1 MTSATLPVQSLCE
14 AFQRTAA
21 RHPDRVALRTPG
33 GAVSITWRGYASR
46 VEALA
51 TGMAAHGVQ
60 HGDTVAIMLTNRP
73 EMHLV
78 DVAAM
83 HVGATSFSIYNTLT
97 TDQIVHVLSNSGA
110 RIVVCEQQFADRLL
124 PAAGQTQVETV
135 VCVDGPLDGTISLEQ
150 LESAEAPSFDF
161 DASWRA
167 VRADDVLT
175 LIYTSGT
182 TGAPKGVELTH
193 ANMLAELNAGNG
205 DIEITDDD
213 RVVTYLPHAH
223 VADRWGSHYSQIAFG
238 TQLTCVSDTKTILAA
253 LTDARPT
260 VFGAVPQIWYKVQTG
275 IETKVANEPSPVKKR
290 LAEWAIAT
298 SVAAVEAK
306 QRTGSVPFGLG
317 LKQRLADRLVLS
329 KIREGIGL
337 DHVRIAVSGAAAIT
351 HETLI
356 LMTAL
361 GLPICEAWGMSELS
375 GIATINPPNAQRLG
389 TVGTAVGDVELRLAD
404 DGELL
409 VRGGIVMQGY
419 RNEPGKTAEAI
430 DADGWLQT
438 GDIATID
445 ADGYVTIVDR
455 KKELIINAAG
465 KNMPPTNIESAIRA
479 ASPLVG
485 QAVAIGDRRKF
496 NVALI
501 VLEPEAAA
509 TFAAQHQIADASV
522 TALAT
527 NPTVHAEIER
537 AVAAAN
543 GRLARVEQIKKF
555 AILPDVW
562 EPGSTEL
569 TPTMKLRRKPISDR
583 YADVIERL
591 YVDDRAAAA
600 AS

>member
-465 KNMPPTNIESAIRA
+465 KNMSPTNIESAIRA

>member
-1 MTSATLPVQSLCE
+1 MTSATLPVQTLCE

-33 GAVSITWRGYASR
+33 GAVSITWRTYAAR
-46 VEALA
+46 VASLA
-51 TGMAAHGVQ
+51 TGMAAHGAN

-83 HVGATSFSIYNTLT
+83 HLGATSFSIYNTLT

-110 RIVVCEQQFADRLL
+110 RIVVCERQFADRLL
-124 PAAGQTQVETV
+124 PAAEQTQVETV
-135 VCVDGPLDGTISLEQ
+135 VCVDGSLDGTITLEQ
-150 LESAEAPSFDF
+150 LESAEAPDFDF

-167 VRADDVLT
+167 VRPEDVLT

-205 DIEITDDD
+205 DIEITDED

-238 TQLTCVSDTKTILAA
+238 TQLTCVSDTKQILAA

-275 IETKVANEPSPVKKR
+275 IETKVAAEPSPLKKR

-306 QRTGSVPFGLG
+306 ERSGSIPFGLR
-317 LKQRLADRLVLS
+317 LKQQLADRLVLA

-337 DHVRIAVSGAAAIT
+337 DHVRVAVSGAAAIT
-351 HETLI
+351 HETLV

-389 TVGTAVGDVELRLAD
+389 TVGTAVNGVELRLAD

-409 VRGGIVMQGY
+409 VRGGIVMKGY
-419 RNEPGKTAEAI
+419 RNEPGKTAEAV
-430 DADGWLQT
+430 DADGWLHS

-445 ADGYVTIVDR
+445 TDGYVTIVDR

-465 KNMPPTNIESAIRA
+465 KNMSPTNIESAIRA

-501 VLEPEAAA
+501 VLEPEASA
-509 TFAAQHQIADASV
+509 TFAAQHGIADASV
-522 TALAT
+522 AALAR

-537 AVAAAN
+537 AIAEAN
-543 GRLARVEQIKKF
+543 GRLARVEQVKKF

-591 YVDDRAAAA
+591 YVDDRVAEPT
-600 AS
+600 S

>member
-1 MTSATLPVQSLCE
+1 MTSATLPVQTLCE

-33 GAVSITWRGYASR
+33 GAASITWRSYASR
-46 VEALA
+46 VKALA
-51 TGMAAHGVQ
+51 TGMAAHGVG

-83 HVGATSFSIYNTLT
+83 HVGATSFSIYNTLA

-124 PAAGQTQVETV
+124 PAAAQTQVETV
-135 VCVDGPLDGTISLEQ
+135 VCVDGPLEGTITLEQ
-150 LESAEAPSFDF
+150 LESAEAPTFDF
-161 DASWRA
+161 DAAWRA
-167 VRADDVLT
+167 VRSEDVLT

-182 TGAPKGVELTH
+182 TGDPKGVELTH
-193 ANMLAELNAGNG
+193 GNMLAELNAGNG
-205 DIEITDDD
+205 DIEITDED

-238 TQLTCVSDTKTILAA
+238 TQLTCVSDTKQILAA

-306 QRTGSVPFGLG
+306 ERSGSVPFGLG
-317 LKQRLADRLVLS
+317 LKQKLADRLVLT

-337 DHVRIAVSGAAAIT
+337 DHVRVAVSGAAAIT
-351 HETLI
+351 HETLV

-389 TVGTAVGDVELRLAD
+389 TVGTAVGGVELRIAD

-409 VRGGIVMQGY
+409 VRGPIVMKGY

-430 DADGWLQT
+430 DADGWLHT

-445 ADGYVTIVDR
+445 TDGYVTIVDR

-465 KNMPPTNIESAIRA
+465 KNMSPTNIESAIRA

-485 QAVAIGDRRKF
+485 QAVAIGDRRKY
-496 NVALI
+496 NVALV
-501 VLEPEAAA
+501 VLEPEASA
-509 TFAAQHQIADASV
+509 TFAAQHGIADASIA
-522 TALAT
+522 ALAT
-527 NPTVHAEIER
+527 NPAVHAEIER
-537 AVAAAN
+537 AVAEAN
-543 GRLARVEQIKKF
+543 GRLARVEQVKKF
-555 AILPDVW
+555 AILPDAW

-591 YVDDRAAAA
+591 YVDDRAAAP

>member
-1 MTSATLPVQSLCE
+1 MTTAPLPVTTLCE

-33 GAVSITWRGYASR
+33 GAVSITWRQYAAR
-46 VEALA
+46 VQTLASALA
-51 TGMAAHGVQ
+51 ARGVGR
-60 HGDTVAIMLTNRP
+60 GDSVAIMMTNRP

-83 HVGATSFSIYNTLT
+83 HLGATAFSIYNTLA

-110 RIVVCEQQFADRLL
+110 KVVAFERQFADRLV
-124 PAAGQTQVETV
+124 PAAQQTGADTLVS
-135 VCVDGPLDGTISLEQ
+135 VDGPHVGAITLEE
-150 LESAEAPSFDF
+150 LESQGDPSFDF

-167 VRADDVLT
+167 VKPDDVLT

-182 TGAPKGVELTH
+182 TGDPKGVELTH
-193 ANMLAELNAGNG
+193 ANMLAELNGGNI
-205 DIEITDDD
+205 DMEVTADD

-223 VADRWGSHYSQIAFG
+223 VADRWGSHYSQVAFG
-238 TQLTCVSDTKTILAA
+238 TQLTCVSDTKQILAA

-260 VFGAVPQIWYKVQTG
+260 MFGAVPQIWYKVQTG

-290 LAEWAIAT
+290 LADWAIAT

-306 QRTGSVPFGLG
+306 VKTGSVPPVLAF
-317 LKQRLADRLVLS
+317 KQKLADRLVLS

-351 HETLI
+351 QETLV

-389 TVGTAVGDVELRLAD
+389 TVGKAVNGVELRLAD

-409 VRGGIVMQGY
+409 VRGPIVMKGY

-430 DADGWLQT
+430 DDDGWLHT

-455 KKELIINAAG
+455 KKELLINAAG
-465 KNMPPTNIESAIRA
+465 KNMSPTNIESAIRA

-485 QAVAIGDRRKF
+485 QAVAIGDRRKY

-501 VLEPEAAA
+501 VLEPEATA
-509 TFAAQHQIADASV
+509 TFAAQHDLADASV
-522 TALAT
+522 AVLAQD
-527 NPTVHAEIER
+527 PAVRAEIQR
-537 AVAAAN
+537 AIDGAN
-543 GRLARVEQIKKF
+543 GRLARVEQIKRF
-555 AILPDVW
+555 AILPDAW

-569 TPTMKLRRKPISDR
+569 TPTMKLRRKPISER
-583 YADVIERL
+583 YTDVIEGL
-591 YVDDRAAAA
+591 YVDDRVAGTTR
-600 AS
+600 